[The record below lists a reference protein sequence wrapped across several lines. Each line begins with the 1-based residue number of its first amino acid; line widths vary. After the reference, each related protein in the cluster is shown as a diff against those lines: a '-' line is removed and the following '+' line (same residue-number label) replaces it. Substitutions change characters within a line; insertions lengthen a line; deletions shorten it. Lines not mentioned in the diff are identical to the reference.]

1 MALFSTDA
9 GKEITMDK
17 PRILFLTH
25 RFPYPPN
32 RGDRIR
38 SFRLLEF
45 MSKIAAVD
53 LGTLCDE
60 KPSDEY
66 VSVLKS
72 YCQRTAFVPWR
83 PYGRWIHAG
92 LSLLSGSTMTE
103 GLFSSSAL
111 RRQIRVWTEDTTYD
125 RVVVFCSS
133 MYPYSRLPELKN
145 IPLITDIVDVDSQK
159 WFDYA
164 AVSTGVKGLFKRRIF
179 ETEGR
184 RLRQKE
190 IEIAQTSL
198 RTLAVSEDEAKLY
211 RSFCPENVQEKIIA
225 LSNGV
230 DSDFFSPDAQYAKSD
245 VIPFRLVFVGAM
257 DYRANLDGIEWFL
270 ENAWET
276 IKQAFPKMELDLVG
290 SNPGEKARSFAKTP
304 GVNLIGRVDDVR
316 PYIYRANAV
325 VIPLRVARGI
335 QNKTLEAMA
344 MAKPVLASPMS
355 LQGIDNSVTQFAW
368 SCNEPQSWIDS
379 LTQLFNLGVHNPDVD
394 FRALRGRQA
403 IVETYSWSARF
414 AKLSELILTPK

>member
-1 MALFSTDA
+1 
-9 GKEITMDK
+9 MDK

-45 MSKIAAVD
+45 MSKIATVD

-60 KPSDEY
+60 TPSEEH
-66 VSVLKS
+66 VAVLKS

-103 GLFSSSAL
+103 GLFSSTAL
-111 RRQIRVWTEDTTYD
+111 RRQIRAWAANTTYD

-133 MYPYSRLPELKN
+133 MYPYSRLPELKS

-164 AVSTGVKGLFKRRIF
+164 AVSTGIKGLFKRRIF

-198 RTLAVSEDEAKLY
+198 RTLAVSEDEVKLY
-211 RSFCPENVQEKIIA
+211 RSFCPENVQEKIIP

-230 DSDFFSPDAQYAKSD
+230 DSDFFSPDAPYEKSD
-245 VIPFRLVFVGAM
+245 VIPRRLVFVGAM

-270 ENAWET
+270 SNVWEEL
-276 IKQAFPKMELDLVG
+276 KRRFPQTELDLVG
-290 SNPGEKARSFAKTP
+290 SNPGEKARTFAKTQ
-304 GVNLIGRVDDVR
+304 GVNLVGRVDDVR

-355 LQGIDNSVTQFAW
+355 LQGIDDSVTQYAW
-368 SCNEPQSWIDS
+368 SCNEPQDWVDC
-379 LTQLFNLGVHNPDVD
+379 LTQVFNQDADSPEVQSRV
-394 FRALRGRQA
+394 RKGRQA
-403 IVETYSWSARF
+403 IVDSYSWAARF
-414 AKLSELILTPK
+414 SRLQELILTPN

>member
-1 MALFSTDA
+1 MN
-9 GKEITMDK
+9 K

-45 MSKIAAVD
+45 MSKIADVD

-60 KPSDEY
+60 KPREEY

-83 PYGRWIHAG
+83 PYGRWIHSG

-103 GLFSSSAL
+103 GLFSSTAL
-111 RRQIRVWTEDTTYD
+111 RKQIRTWAAETPYD

-164 AVSTGVKGLFKRRIF
+164 AVSTGFKGLFKRKIF

-198 RTLAVSEDEAKLY
+198 RTLAVSEDEVKLY
-211 RSFCPENVQEKIIA
+211 RSFCPENVQDKIIP

-230 DSDFFSPDAQYAKSD
+230 DSDFFSPDAQYDKAN
-245 VIPFRLVFVGAM
+245 VVPFRLVFVGAM

-270 ENAWET
+270 DNVWEEL
-276 IKQAFPKMELDLVG
+276 KESFPQTELDLVG
-290 SNPGEKARSFAKTP
+290 SNPGEKAQSFAKTP

-355 LQGIDNSVTQFAW
+355 LQGIDDSVTQFAW
-368 SCNEPQSWIDS
+368 SCNEPQSWVES
-379 LTQLFNLGVHNPDVD
+379 LAQLFNQGVDNPEVLN
-394 FRALRGRQA
+394 RAQKGRQA
-403 IVETYSWSARF
+403 IVDSYSWAARF
-414 AKLSELILTPK
+414 AGLSELILTPN

>member
-1 MALFSTDA
+1 M
-9 GKEITMDK
+9 EK

-45 MSKIAAVD
+45 MSKIATVD

-60 KPSDEY
+60 KPSEEY
-66 VSVLKS
+66 ISILKS

-103 GLFSSSAL
+103 GLFSSTSL
-111 RRQIRVWTEDTTYD
+111 RKQIRAWATETPYD

-164 AVSTGVKGLFKRRIF
+164 AVSTGFKGLFKRRIF

-198 RTLAVSEDEAKLY
+198 RTLAVSEDEVKLY
-211 RSFCPENVQEKIIA
+211 RSFCPEDVQEKIIP

-230 DSDFFSPDAQYAKSD
+230 DSDFFSPDAQYEKSA
-245 VIPFRLVFVGAM
+245 VIPYRLVFVGAM

-270 ENAWET
+270 DNVWGELKRRFPET
-276 IKQAFPKMELDLVG
+276 ELDLVG
-290 SNPGEKARSFAKTP
+290 SNPGEKAQSFAKTP
-304 GVNLIGRVDDVR
+304 GVNLIGRVEDVR

-355 LQGIDNSVTQFAW
+355 LQGIDDSVTQFAW
-368 SCNEPQSWIDS
+368 SCNEPQSWVDS
-379 LTQLFNLGVHNPDVD
+379 LTQLFNQGVDSEDVRN
-394 FRALRGRQA
+394 RAQKGRQA
-403 IVETYSWSARF
+403 IVDSYSWAARF
-414 AKLSELILTPK
+414 ARLSELILTPN

>member
-1 MALFSTDA
+1 M
-9 GKEITMDK
+9 EK

-60 KPSDEY
+60 TPSEEY

-92 LSLLSGSTMTE
+92 LSLLTGSTMTE

-111 RRQIRVWTEDTTYD
+111 RKQIRAWAADTAYD

-164 AVSTGVKGLFKRRIF
+164 AVSTGVKGAFKRRIF

-198 RTLAVSEDEAKLY
+198 RTLAVSEDEVKLY
-211 RSFCPENVQEKIIA
+211 RSFCPESVQEKIIP

-230 DSDFFSPDAQYAKSD
+230 DSDFFSPEAQYDKAD
-245 VIPFRLVFVGAM
+245 VIPHRLVFVGAM

-270 ENAWET
+270 DNVWEEV
-276 IKQAFPKMELDLVG
+276 KERFPQMELDLVG
-290 SNPGEKARSFAKTP
+290 SNPGEKAQSFAKTP

-355 LQGIDNSVTQFAW
+355 LQGIDDSVTQYAW
-368 SCNEPQSWIDS
+368 SCNEPQDWIDS
-379 LTQLFNLGVHNPDVD
+379 LTQLFNQGVDDSEVQN
-394 FRALRGRQA
+394 RALKGRQA
-403 IVETYSWSARF
+403 IVDSYSWPARF
-414 AKLSELILTPK
+414 ARLSELILTPN